1 MTSVLHADRV
11 GIQASSRWLV
21 RDVSFSLERGEVLAI
36 LGPNGAGKSTLLGAL
51 AGDISPAEGAVML
64 DGRPLVGIKPL
75 ELARRRAVLPQ
86 QTFVQFAFTAREI
99 VEMGRSAID
108 ADRIDQG
115 AVDRVLIA
123 TEAYDLQHR
132 IFPTLSVG
140 EQTRVS
146 LSRVLAQETPI
157 LLLDEP
163 TAALDLRHQQLVMEI
178 ARDLANRGAALV
190 VVMHDLNLAS
200 AYADRI
206 LLLREGRMVMLG
218 TPRETLTESVLSEIF
233 GCRVG
238 VIAHPET
245 GLPLVLPMSGA
256 PVLSRS

>member
-11 GIQASSRWLV
+11 GIHASSRWLV

-64 DGRPLVGIKPL
+64 DGRQLVGIKPL

-108 ADRIDQG
+108 ADRIDKG

-123 TEAYDLQHR
+123 TEAYELQHR

>member
-108 ADRIDQG
+108 ADRIDKG

-123 TEAYDLQHR
+123 TEAYELQNR

>member
-108 ADRIDQG
+108 ADRIDKG

-123 TEAYDLQHR
+123 TEAYELQHR